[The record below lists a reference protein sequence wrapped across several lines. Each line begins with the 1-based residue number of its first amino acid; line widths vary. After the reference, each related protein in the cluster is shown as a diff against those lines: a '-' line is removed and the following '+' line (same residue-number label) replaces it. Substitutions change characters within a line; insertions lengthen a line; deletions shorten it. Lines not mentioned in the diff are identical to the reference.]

1 MIEIYHN
8 PRCRKSREALKALEE
23 TGLEF
28 RVVEYLK
35 NPPDADTLSEL
46 LGKLRIPATELLRK
60 NEAIWKEA
68 YRGKELSNSEII
80 EAMAEHPKLIERPI
94 VIKGD
99 RAVIARP
106 ADRLHELL

>member
-23 TGLEF
+23 TGVEF

-46 LGKLRIPATELLRK
+46 LGKLGMPATELLRK

-68 YRGKELSNSEII
+68 YRGKELSNDEII
-80 EAMAEHPKLIERPI
+80 EAMDEHPKLIERPI

-106 ADRLHELL
+106 ADRLHELI

>member
-23 TGLEF
+23 TGVEF

-35 NPPDADTLSEL
+35 NPPDADTLSEIL
-46 LGKLRIPATELLRK
+46 DKLGIPAAELLRK

-68 YRGKELSNSEII
+68 YRGKDLSNAQII
-80 EAMAEHPKLIERPI
+80 QAMSEHPKLIERPI